1 MKSMRRAALQ
11 IGLVALT
18 LSVVALLSSS
28 ASGVSG
34 DSETA
39 GPKFVVACTQNGQS
53 AQGGGVGSLT
63 CVLKVTNLPA
73 PLEDEVVVLLSSTV
87 IAEEGPTDVAPSSGT
102 NVSAA
107 APDTELG
114 GPGLVSRTL
123 APVLRPPPP
132 VVPQVPTR
140 PPKAL

>member
-18 LSVVALLSSS
+18 LSVVAVLSNS

-34 DSETA
+34 NSEPA
-39 GPKFVVACTQNGQS
+39 GPKFVVACTQIG
-53 AQGGGVGSLT
+53 QGGGIGPMS
-63 CVLKVTNLPA
+63 CVLTVSNLPA
-73 PLEDEVVVLLSSTV
+73 PLEDKVVVALSSTV
-87 IAEEGPTDVAPSSGT
+87 TAEEGPTGIATSSGT

-114 GPGLVSRTL
+114 GPSLVSRDL
-123 APVLRPPPP
+123 APALHPPPP
-132 VVPQVPTR
+132 VVPQVPTQ
-140 PPKAL
+140 PPRSL